1 MNTTLWLV
9 NLINS
14 EKDKDTTLQ
23 HKYKTHFLS
32 LLQQVQ
38 IYELPIFGMMR
49 KLYAHGQ
56 FLNAN
61 WESNIKDITQSCTYL
76 SILCRTFIHSR

>member
-1 MNTTLWLV
+1 MV
-9 NLINS
+9 S
-14 EKDKDTTLQ
+14 KFDEFRKDKDTTLQ
-23 HKYKTHFLS
+23 HKYQTHFLS

-61 WESNIKDITQSCTYL
+61 WDPISKI
-76 SILCRTFIHSR
+76 SRKAVLI